1 MGGARR
7 GLTVVQKEI
16 DEIGRTGKLKE
27 QNEDGAKS
35 KRIEDGIENVERGRG
50 RE

>member
-1 MGGARR
+1 M
-7 GLTVVQKEI
+7 VVKKEI
-16 DEIGRTGKLKE
+16 DEIGRTGRLKE

-35 KRIEDGIENVERGRG
+35 RRIEDAVGNVERGRG